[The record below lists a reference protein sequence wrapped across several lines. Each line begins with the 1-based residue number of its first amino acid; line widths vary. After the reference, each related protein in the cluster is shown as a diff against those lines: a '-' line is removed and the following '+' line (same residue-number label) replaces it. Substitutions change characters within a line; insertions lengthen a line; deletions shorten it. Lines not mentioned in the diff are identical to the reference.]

1 MRLRH
6 DAPVTRASFDDPN
19 LVSCAGLE
27 PVMRLAQACDL
38 SGIVAEKVHLGT
50 SIGSNPAGKVSAMV
64 AGMVAG
70 ADSIDDLN
78 VIRHGGMAAMFA
90 GVYAPST
97 LGSFLREFTHGHV
110 RQLQS
115 AGRQVLVELAGRA
128 PVLAGADVVT
138 FIDVDSM
145 LRRCYGKKK
154 QGVAFGHAKVG
165 GYDVRLR
172 GYNPLIATLS
182 TLDTAPVVA
191 ATRLRAGNAG
201 SARGAASLVAEAI
214 GTAKACGATGL
225 IVMRADSAFYTKKVV
240 WACRRSGVCFSVT
253 TRIDAKVRTTCEGI
267 AEDRWVDI
275 KYPEAIWDEEEQRW
289 ISDAQIAETTYTAF
303 EGTRY
308 AITARLIVRRIKRA
322 DPQADTGQEELFP
335 CWRYFAVF
343 TDSPFVLEQAEAQHR
358 GHAVIEQVN
367 ADLIDGPLA
376 HLPSG
381 HFSANSAWLAC
392 AAIAHNLLRAAGH
405 LAAPHYASAKAATIR
420 RELIHVAARLAH
432 RARTIHLHL
441 PQRWPWQ
448 NAFTHLF
455 VAVHAPPA

>member
-6 DAPVTRASFDDPN
+6 DTPVVRASFDDPN
-19 LVSCAGLE
+19 LISCAGLE
-27 PVMRLAQACDL
+27 PVMRLAESCDL
-38 SGIVAEKVHLGT
+38 PGIVAEKVHLDS
-50 SIGSNPAGKVSAMV
+50 SIGSNPAGKISAVV

-78 VIRHGGMAAMFA
+78 VIRHGGMGSMFA

-110 RQLQS
+110 RQVQS
-115 AGRQVLVELAGRA
+115 AGRELLVGLASRTT
-128 PVLAGADVVT
+128 VLAGADQVT
-138 FIDVDSM
+138 FVDVDSM
-145 LRRCYGKKK
+145 LRRCYGKHK

-182 TLDTAPVVA
+182 TLQAAPVVA

-201 SARGAASLVAEAI
+201 SARGAASMVAEAI

-225 IVMRADSAFYTKKVV
+225 ILMRADSAFYAKKVL
-240 WACRRSGVCFSVT
+240 WACRRHGARFSVT
-253 TRIDAKVRTTCEGI
+253 TRIDAKIRAACSGI
-267 AEDRWVDI
+267 AADAWIDI
-275 KYPEAIWDEEEQRW
+275 KYPQAIWDEDEKRW
-289 ISDAQIAETTYTAF
+289 ISDAQIAETLYTAF
-303 EGTRY
+303 EGTRH
-308 AITARLIVRRIKRA
+308 AITARLIVRRIKRL
-322 DPQADTGQEELFP
+322 DPGASTGQGELFD

-343 TDSPFVLEQAEAQHR
+343 TDSPFILQQAEARHR

-381 HFSANSAWLAC
+381 RFGANSVWLAC
-392 AAIAHNLLRAAGH
+392 AAMAHNLTRAAGH
-405 LAAPHYASAKAATIR
+405 LAAPHYATARAATIR
-420 RELIHVAARLAH
+420 REIVNVAARLAH

-441 PQRWPWQ
+441 PERWPWQ
-448 NAFTHLF
+448 NAWANLFT
-455 VAVHAPPA
+455 AVHAPPT